1 MMRYTN
7 PYTLLIFYFH
17 QQLCFDTDQS
27 RVARCLFIATAT
39 TPEKASQASNT
50 SALSTLL
57 TVSNHYDGSVCDLVL
72 LSIQH
77 TDQRKMLKY
86 CNSTA
91 RTTAQNDN
99 ENQSISQHTLLLIHY
114 YTQRYFIKCTAQLP
128 KCVVYFT
135 N

>member
-1 MMRYTN
+1 
-7 PYTLLIFYFH
+7 
-17 QQLCFDTDQS
+17 
-27 RVARCLFIATAT
+27 LFIAAAT